1 MRSVFSFAA
10 FATVLASAAVA
21 QAPYPSKPITLLV
34 PFAPGGTSDVIA
46 RLASDEMGRVL
57 GQSIVNENIAGA
69 GGVIA
74 LTKASR
80 AAPDGYTIV
89 IGNTGTNAAVYWTT
103 EGVTFTPD
111 SFAPVGLVA
120 KTSPVIALR
129 KDFPARNM
137 AEFLERA
144 RKTPGLV
151 SLGHAGVGSSNYLI
165 CKGFAQAAGIE
176 VTLVSY
182 RGAAPA
188 LNDLMG
194 GQIDG
199 VCDAAASVTSAI
211 QGGRVKGLVISS
223 PSRLRTLPDVPTS
236 LEAGLPEFQQQGW
249 NGLFTPKQTPESIV
263 TRLNAALRVAVAS
276 DTLQKRM
283 DDLGSIPATGDELSP
298 AYVSTLVPH
307 EIEKFR
313 KLLADGK

>member
-165 CKGFAQAAGIE
+165 CMSFVRAVGIE
-176 VTLVSY
+176 ANLVAY

-188 LNDLMG
+188 LGDLMG
-194 GQIDG
+194 GHLDG
-199 VCDAAASVTSAI
+199 VCDAATSVASAI
-211 QGGRVKGLVISS
+211 NAGQVKGLVVSAAT
-223 PSRLRTLPDVPTS
+223 RLAQLPDVPTAA
-236 LEAGLPEFQQQGW
+236 EAGAPEFQAEGW
-249 NGLFTPKQTPESIV
+249 NALFAPKGTPEPV
-263 TRLNAALRVAVAS
+263 LAKLNDALRKAVAS
-276 DTLQKRM
+276 ETLQKRLA
-283 DDLGSIPATGDELSP
+283 DLAALPAKGEEFTPD
-298 AYVSTLVPH
+298 YVRALVPK
-307 EIEKFR
+307 EVEKYR
-313 KLLADGK
+313 VLLGK